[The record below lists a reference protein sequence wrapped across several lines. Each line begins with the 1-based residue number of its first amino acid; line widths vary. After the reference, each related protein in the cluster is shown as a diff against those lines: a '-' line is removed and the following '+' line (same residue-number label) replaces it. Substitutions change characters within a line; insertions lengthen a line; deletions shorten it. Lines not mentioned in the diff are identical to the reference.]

1 MIEEWLSL
9 NLEAVSTTKTLHK
22 AAAKVKNCISKRAAI
37 TLEHVP
43 CLSAERRQWHVV
55 RRLRATFTE
64 AHENSYCFSARISTS
79 ANLKGDVIIEKRR

>member
-37 TLEHVP
+37 RLEHVR
-43 CLSAERRQWHVV
+43 EMQ
-55 RRLRATFTE
+55 
-64 AHENSYCFSARISTS
+64 
-79 ANLKGDVIIEKRR
+79 